1 MLDHLSF
8 HGKRNRHLRFQ
19 GAKLY
24 SFKTRYL
31 LEVKR
36 YVRVYKENH
45 KNQVN
50 GNWLDRYYVVRQ
62 KNAS

>member
-1 MLDHLSF
+1 
-8 HGKRNRHLRFQ
+8 
-19 GAKLY
+19 
-24 SFKTRYL
+24 
-31 LEVKR
+31 VKR